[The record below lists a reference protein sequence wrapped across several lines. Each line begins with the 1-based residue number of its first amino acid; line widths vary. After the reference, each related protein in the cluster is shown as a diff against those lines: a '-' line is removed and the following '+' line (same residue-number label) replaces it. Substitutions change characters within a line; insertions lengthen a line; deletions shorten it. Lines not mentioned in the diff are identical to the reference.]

1 MSDRTNIV
9 QVAFY
14 VNRQDWER
22 IKRAASREERSV
34 SEWVRR
40 SVLSQMS
47 RRDRSEERKLDVE
60 VGDGKA

>member
-1 MSDRTNIV
+1 MSDRTNVI

-14 VNRQDWER
+14 VNRSDWER

-47 RRDRSEERKLDVE
+47 RREKQDAKETQGETASQP
-60 VGDGKA
+60 

>member
-14 VNRQDWER
+14 VNRSDWER

-40 SVLSQMS
+40 SILTQMN
-47 RRDRSEERKLDVE
+47 RRDKREGENETPHES
-60 VGDGKA
+60 